1 MRFPAPGAAVL
12 PLCVLISVPFCAAA
26 APAAVHTEPLPY
38 AAGAV
43 TCRGYLAW
51 DDAVA
56 GRRPGVLVVPEWYGL
71 NDYAR
76 SRAQQLAGMGYVALA
91 VDVYGE
97 GRVAKDAQEAGALAG
112 AMKGDP
118 PLLRARIRAAL
129 VALRARPQCD
139 PARVA
144 AIGFCFGGTTVLE
157 LARDGADV
165 RGVVS
170 FHGGLATPLPARPG
184 AVKAKVLVLHGAA
197 DPFEPAAEVAAFQ
210 QEMESSGAD
219 WQMVF
224 YGHAVHS
231 FSNPASGN
239 DPAKGA
245 AYDEKAATRGWAAMQ
260 AFFGELFA
268 PAK

>member
-1 MRFPAPGAAVL
+1 MHRVVQIAAVL
-12 PLCVLISVPFCAAA
+12 PVLAALA
-26 APAAVHTEPLPY
+26 ASRPASAAVHTEPLAY
-38 AAGAV
+38 TAGDV

-51 DDAVA
+51 DDATA
-56 GRRPGVLVVPEWYGL
+56 GRRPGVLVVHEWYGL

-76 SRAQQLAGMGYVALA
+76 SRAQQLAQLGYVALA
-91 VDVYGE
+91 VDMYGD

-112 AMKGDP
+112 ALKGNRS
-118 PLLRARIRAAL
+118 LMRTRIRAAL
-129 VALRARPQCD
+129 DALRARPECD

-165 RGVVS
+165 LGVVS
-170 FHGGLATPLPARPG
+170 FHGGLATPLPAPAG

-197 DPFEPAAEVAAFQ
+197 DPYESSAEVAAFQ
-210 QEMESSGAD
+210 KEMETAGAD
-219 WQMVF
+219 WQMMF

-231 FSNPASGN
+231 FSNPASGD

-245 AYDEKAATRGWAAMQ
+245 AYNEKAATRGWAAMQ
-260 AFFGELFA
+260 GFFAELFA
-268 PAK
+268 PAS